1 STNYKSKDFKKSIK
15 VFNELSKPP
24 KGYSGDDWWQYDVK
38 MNCFQTASAKDDLEM
53 YLLIHK
59 TSEPDIG
66 YGTMALRTDFIT
78 KVIYDGLMKG
88 KTTTGAAIDSIKTT
102 HNNTL
107 DSMYN
112 SVNNPVFK

>member
-1 STNYKSKDFKKSIK
+1 
-15 VFNELSKPP
+15 
-24 KGYSGDDWWQYDVK
+24 
-38 MNCFQTASAKDDLEM
+38 M